1 MIFPTAHSNQQEVQR
16 IPEGNMNRTIIVF
29 LALLAAS
36 FSSQAHH
43 SFPASYETDQI
54 ITLDGIVE
62 DWVWRNPHP
71 FLFVAVEQGNGE
83 TQTWAVEFGNAT
95 GLALRGLTPED
106 FHQGDHML
114 VVGNPGRRGRT
125 ALHFMGLVRP
135 ADGFQFGDIEQLEQ

>member
-1 MIFPTAHSNQQEVQR
+1 MD
-16 IPEGNMNRTIIVF
+16 RTIIVL

-43 SFPASYETDQI
+43 SFPVSYETDQI

-71 FLFVAVEQGNGE
+71 FLFVVVEQENGE
-83 TQTWAVEFGNAT
+83 TQTWAVEFANAT

-106 FHQGDHML
+106 FQEGDHML
-114 VVGNPGRRGRT
+114 IVGSPGRDGRT
-125 ALHFMGLVRP
+125 ALHFTGLLRP
-135 ADGFQFGDIEQLEQ
+135 ADGFQFGNIELLEQ